1 MGAQNKQHHSKEYGT
16 LLFSSHRL
24 ETELTTSREEK
35 NQILKWEDKG
45 TYFGLTL
52 TRLAALL
59 ESED

>member
-16 LLFSSHRL
+16 FSFLSHRL